1 MEDKKVPEVA
11 SFLIRFVKD
20 QTKPDGELSYRGVVQ
35 HIQTNEQILFTH
47 WAEVEAF
54 IQQLIPLERIKTEK
68 GVDDEI
74 EG

>member
-11 SFLIRFVKD
+11 SFLIRFVQD
-20 QTKPDGELSYRGVVQ
+20 QSQPDGEPRYRGVVQ
-35 HIQTNEQILFTH
+35 HIQTNEQVLFTH

>member
-11 SFLIRFVKD
+11 SFLIRFVQD
-20 QTKPDGELSYRGVVQ
+20 QPKPDGEHRYRGVVQ
-35 HIQTNEQILFTH
+35 HIQTNEQILFTN

-54 IQQLIPLERIKTEK
+54 IQEVIPLESTKTEK
-68 GVDDEI
+68 GVNDEI